1 MVLKVLGSGSSGN
14 CYILESD
21 NEALI
26 IEAGVPLK
34 EVKIALGFNI
44 RKIVGVVVTHSH
56 MDHAKYISEYEKAG
70 IKTFKPYEFSNHM
83 SAECNYMGCFRIKDF
98 ALTDKEGV
106 FKHTNSD
113 GSECPCYGFYITH
126 KDIGSMVYISDTEL
140 VKWNF
145 RKHNINHILVEAN
158 YSDDLVERDAVN
170 REHVLRGHMSLKTAL
185 DFIFTNDNPALRNV
199 VLIHLSDKNA
209 DSADFLQKIKETV
222 KYGTDCYIAEK
233 GLEVDL
239 NLCPF

>member
-21 NEALI
+21 TEALI
-26 IEAGVPLK
+26 IEAGVPFK
-34 EVKIALGFNI
+34 EVKVALGFNV
-44 RKIVGVVVTHSH
+44 RKIVGVVVTHGH
-56 MDHAKYISEYEKAG
+56 KDHSKYISEFERAG
-70 IKTFKPYEFSNHM
+70 IKTFTPYEISNHET
-83 SAECNYMGCFRIKDF
+83 AECNYMGNFRIKDF
-98 ALTDKEGV
+98 ALTDKNGT

-126 KDIGSMVYISDTEL
+126 KDIGRMVYISDTEL

-145 RKHNINHILVEAN
+145 KKLKLNHILVEAN
-158 YSDDLVERDAVN
+158 YSNDLVDNEAVN
-170 REHVLRGHMSLKTAL
+170 REHVLRGHMSLQTAL
-185 DFIFTNDNPALRNV
+185 DFISTNDNPALRNV
-199 VLIHLSDKNA
+199 VLLHLSDNNA
-209 DSADFLQKIKETV
+209 DSAQFLQKTKETV
-222 KYGTDCYIAEK
+222 KYGADCYIAEK